1 MQSIIIDSNERNEPQ
16 SSLFFSLRHDQEQS
30 NSFRSLD
37 DDPKEK
43 RDATSINVEMQIV
56 NNYESQDSPISTQQT
71 QESQQS
77 LIQLRLVGREV
88 KELKPSF
95 KKEIV
100 PINITFLYLEYI
112 TNNPR
117 MKIWLLSNIMLD
129 ICLRLL
135 ILVFFCI
142 GTVDEN
148 KIIDPYEDKT
158 VTAYFIIFIQIP
170 RILHL
175 LTTSKLIF
183 MDKYNLQNRSYL
195 PMSYVFRA
203 NFIQEIC
210 PNQEDLKPINYK
222 DQILSLRTI
231 MFIILPIELQWIPMY
246 PFRNR
251 NNSENTI
258 IISSYILKSIEV
270 MVFEPILL
278 ILISFNAEKLELYTR
293 LLFGLI
299 LLDIIKFVILNLC
312 LIIFSN
318 VGKNSKVKI

>member
-1 MQSIIIDSNERNEPQ
+1 MSSIIDSNERMEPPQ
-16 SSLFFSLRHDQEQS
+16 SVFFSLRHDQNQS
-30 NSFRSLD
+30 NSFHSLD
-37 DDPKEK
+37 DDFNEK
-43 RDATSINVEMQIV
+43 KDAISINVEMQIV
-56 NNYESQDSPISTQQT
+56 NNCESQDSPISTKKSQETQQT
-71 QESQQS
+71 
-77 LIQLRLVGREV
+77 LIQLRLLGREIN
-88 KELKPSF
+88 EGKPSF
-95 KKEIV
+95 QKEIV

-112 TNNPR
+112 KNNPG
-117 MKIWLLSNIMLD
+117 MKIWLLSNIVLD
-129 ICLRLL
+129 ICLRIL

-142 GTVDEN
+142 GTVDEDKQIDLDPLQN
-148 KIIDPYEDKT
+148 KTIT
-158 VTAYFIIFIQIP
+158 VYFIIFTQTP

-183 MDKYNLQNRSYL
+183 MDKYDLQNRSYL

-210 PNQEDLKPINYK
+210 PRQEDLKPINYK
-222 DQILSLRTI
+222 DNILSVRSIL
-231 MFIILPIELQWIPMY
+231 FILLPIELQWIPMY
-246 PFRNR
+246 PYKDR
-251 NNSENTI
+251 NNFETTI

-270 MVFEPILL
+270 IVFEPILL
-278 ILISFNAEKLELYTR
+278 ILISFDNNFLLYTR

>member
-1 MQSIIIDSNERNEPQ
+1 MSLIKDINQSGEPK
-16 SSLFFSLRHDQEQS
+16 SSVFYSLRHDQEQS
-30 NSFRSLD
+30 NSFHSLD
-37 DDPKEK
+37 DDLNEK
-43 RDATSINVEMQIV
+43 IDTTSINVEMQIV
-56 NNYESQDSPISTQQT
+56 NNCQSQDSPISTQAS
-71 QESQQS
+71 QEAQQS
-77 LIQLRLVGREV
+77 LIQLRLLGREV
-88 KELKPSF
+88 KDQKPSF

-112 TNNPR
+112 KNNPG
-117 MKIWLLSNIMLD
+117 MKIWLMSNILLD
-129 ICLRLL
+129 ICLRIL

-142 GTVDEN
+142 GTVDED
-148 KIIDPYEDKT
+148 KLIDPTKDKT
-158 VTAYFIIFIQIP
+158 VTAYFIIFLQIP

-203 NFIQEIC
+203 NFIKEVC
-210 PNQEDLKPINYK
+210 PRQEDLKPINYK
-222 DQILSLRTI
+222 DNILSIRSM
-231 MFIILPIELQWIPMY
+231 MFILLPIELQWIPMY

-251 NNSENTI
+251 ENSETTI

-270 MVFEPILL
+270 MIFEPTLL
-278 ILISFNAEKLELYTR
+278 IIISFKSEKLLLYTR

>member
-1 MQSIIIDSNERNEPQ
+1 MSSIKDINESGEPQ
-16 SSLFFSLRHDQEQS
+16 QSVFYSLRHDQEQS
-30 NSFRSLD
+30 HSFHSLD
-37 DDPKEK
+37 DDLNE
-43 RDATSINVEMQIV
+43 RIDATSINVEMQIV
-56 NNYESQDSPISTQQT
+56 NNCQSQDSPISTQES
-71 QESQQS
+71 QEAQQS
-77 LIQLRLVGREV
+77 LIQLRLLGREV
-88 KELKPSF
+88 KDQKPSF

-112 TNNPR
+112 TNNPG
-117 MKIWLLSNIMLD
+117 MKIWLLSNILLD
-129 ICLRLL
+129 ICLRIL
-135 ILVFFCI
+135 ILVFFCV
-142 GTVDEN
+142 GTVDED
-148 KIIDPYEDKT
+148 KLIDPNKDKT
-158 VTAYFIIFIQIP
+158 VTAYFIIFLQIP

-203 NFIQEIC
+203 NFIQEVC
-210 PNQEDLKPINYK
+210 PRQEDLKPINYK
-222 DQILSLRTI
+222 DNILSIRSL
-231 MFIILPIELQWIPMY
+231 MFILFPIELQWIPMF

-251 NNSENTI
+251 KNSETTI

-270 MVFEPILL
+270 MIFEPTLL
-278 ILISFNAEKLELYTR
+278 IIISFKSEKLQLYTR